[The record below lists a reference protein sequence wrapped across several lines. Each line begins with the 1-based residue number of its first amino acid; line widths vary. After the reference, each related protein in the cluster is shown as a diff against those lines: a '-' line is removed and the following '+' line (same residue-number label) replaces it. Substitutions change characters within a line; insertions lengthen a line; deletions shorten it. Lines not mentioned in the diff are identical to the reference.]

1 MWAAVALSFALA
13 MDATAVSAARA
24 FGHTAHRELVILPL
38 VFGGFQSG
46 MAALGWLGGTAVGPY
61 IKEWQGWVALAL
73 LGAIGIKMIVD
84 AFRAHSEDQQPGTPL
99 LYLGLG
105 VATSIDAAAAGLT
118 LPMLPIA
125 PGLAVALIGAITAA
139 CSAIGHLAGR
149 ALGKRFGHKLGA
161 LGGAILIAIGLD
173 MLIRGG

>member
-1 MWAAVALSFALA
+1 MWAAIALSFALA

-61 IKEWQGWVALAL
+61 IKDWQGWVALAL

-84 AFRAHSEDQQPGTPL
+84 AFRAHPEDQQPGTPL

-105 VATSIDAAAAGLT
+105 VATSI
-118 LPMLPIA
+118 
-125 PGLAVALIGAITAA
+125 
-139 CSAIGHLAGR
+139 
-149 ALGKRFGHKLGA
+149 
-161 LGGAILIAIGLD
+161 
-173 MLIRGG
+173 